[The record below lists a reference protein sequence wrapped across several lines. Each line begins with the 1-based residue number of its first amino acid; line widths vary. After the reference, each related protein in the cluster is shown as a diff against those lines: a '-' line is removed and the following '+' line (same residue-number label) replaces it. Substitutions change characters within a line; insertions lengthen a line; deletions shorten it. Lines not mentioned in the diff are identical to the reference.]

1 MDSLFDHNAMLGSFF
16 GIAIGDAMGAP
27 VEFKARGS
35 FPKITDFRAG
45 GRYNV
50 CEGEWTDDTAMALCL
65 SESLTSYRGFDPH
78 DQMRTYLRW
87 YHEGYMGCRG
97 QPVGMT
103 EMTRRSLLRFQ
114 RTHEPYSDLVSERYS
129 EGDPMSR
136 VAPVLLHYADIAS
149 NYDIRYAVHHAG
161 LSARTTHA
169 SRISIDANR
178 LLALYLIQYYM
189 GKRKDIVVN
198 GFKDS
203 VHSFFRDEP
212 LHPEFK
218 SIIHGEYR
226 YKSQEEIKSTGY
238 AVDVLEAALWN
249 FYHTDSFEDAV
260 LTAANLGLNA
270 STVAAVTGQIA
281 GAHYGFDAIPE
292 KWLDRLCRGEE
303 ILTTAHELIDP
314 PNGYDMERSSQ
325 FLFESSRSEHLA
337 YECTL
342 LFSSIPPFEIS
353 ECSNE

>member
-1 MDSLFDHNAMLGSFF
+1 MDTLFDYNAMLGSFV

-45 GRYNV
+45 GLYNV

-65 SESLTSYRGFDPH
+65 SESLTNYRGFNLD
-78 DQMRTYLRW
+78 DQKRTYLHW
-87 YHEGYMGCRG
+87 YHEGYLGCRG
-97 QPVGMT
+97 RPIGMT

-114 RTHEPYSDLVSERYS
+114 RTDEPYSDLVSERYS
-129 EGDPMSR
+129 EGDSMTR
-136 VAPVLLHYADIAS
+136 VAPVLLCYS
-149 NYDIRYAVHHAG
+149 QPTSYYDIRLVLHYAG
-161 LSARTTHA
+161 LSSRVTHA
-169 SRISIDANR
+169 SVISIDANR
-178 LLALYLIQYYM
+178 LLALYLVHYFM
-189 GKRKDIVVN
+189 GVRKAHIAN
-198 GFKDS
+198 GFRGYVEGYFSDQ
-203 VHSFFRDEP
+203 P
-212 LHPEFK
+212 LHPEIK

-226 YKSQEEIKSTGY
+226 YKSQEEIRSTGY
-238 AVDVLEAALWN
+238 AVDVLEAALWS

-281 GAHYGFDAIPE
+281 GAHYGYDAIPE

-303 ILTTAHELIDP
+303 ILTIAHELIDP
-314 PNGYDMERSSQ
+314 PNGYAVERSSK
-325 FLFESSRSEHLA
+325 FLFESSRSEDIA
-337 YECTL
+337 YDCTL